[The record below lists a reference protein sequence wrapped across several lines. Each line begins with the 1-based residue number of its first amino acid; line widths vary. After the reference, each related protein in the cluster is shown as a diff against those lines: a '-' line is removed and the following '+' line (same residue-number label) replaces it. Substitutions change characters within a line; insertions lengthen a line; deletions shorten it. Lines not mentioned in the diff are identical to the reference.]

1 MEQRTHFHPNLYAH
15 VAHKGELLN
24 WVPIGVP
31 PPFSSM
37 SEGLVSMLKGP
48 SSSVPAPASLHQR
61 HHPAVLIRG
70 APLCLKGKIVEEI
83 PRERGEKLLH
93 NLRKEKYL
101 YRKRRA
107 ETTTTHKKRGN

>member
-61 HHPAVLIRG
+61 HHPAVLIKG
-70 APLCLKGKIVEEI
+70 APFCLKGKILEEI
-83 PRERGEKLLH
+83 P
-93 NLRKEKYL
+93 
-101 YRKRRA
+101 
-107 ETTTTHKKRGN
+107 TVVKKHINI